1 VDDLI
6 VKTITRMIMPF
17 IQLYGVFIILHGH
30 ISPGGGFAGGA
41 IVGASLIL
49 YTLAFGLK
57 KGHKK
62 IPHHVSS
69 KIETGGI
76 LWFISLGIVGII
88 AGGNFL
94 GNQSAGFYMGD
105 LGKIIS
111 AGLIPLATIGIG
123 LKVGSTIITLFHT
136 MIEEE

>member
-17 IQLYGVFIILHGH
+17 IQLYGVFVILHGH
-30 ISPGGGFAGGA
+30 LSPGGGFAGGA
-41 IVGASLIL
+41 IIGASLVL
-49 YTLAFGLK
+49 YTLAYGLK

-62 IPHHVSS
+62 MPHHISS

-76 LWFISLGIVGII
+76 LWFIALGLVGVIG
-88 AGGNFL
+88 GGNFL
-94 GNQSAGFYMGD
+94 ANKSAGFNMGQ
-105 LGKIIS
+105 LGSIFS

-123 LKVGSTIITLFHT
+123 LKVGSTIVTLFHT